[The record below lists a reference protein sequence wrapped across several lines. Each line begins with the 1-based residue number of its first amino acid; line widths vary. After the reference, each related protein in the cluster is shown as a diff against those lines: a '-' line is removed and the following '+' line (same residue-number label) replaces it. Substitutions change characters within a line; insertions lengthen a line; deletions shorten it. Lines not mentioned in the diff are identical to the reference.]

1 MTSVFGSE
9 PSSLNEYEW
18 CSVPSC
24 AATVLDLFLAD
35 DQSRARYRA
44 ALMTR
49 VNQITLYSVPSN
61 ALQMKSMG
69 YHILDNQITNSIR
82 VWFGL
87 SINLTKKSLQ
97 IRLSWS
103 WPRQGAW
110 QIQKTNT
117 QVKYWNIV
125 QYHNWFNTH
134 ELLVPAARRGETC

>member
-18 CSVPSC
+18 CSVQSC
-24 AATVLDLFLAD
+24 AVTVLDPFLAD

-44 ALMTR
+44 PLMTR

-69 YHILDNQITNSIR
+69 YYILDNQITNSIR

-87 SINLTKKSLQ
+87 SINLTKNHFKYACHDLDQ
-97 IRLSWS
+97 GKELDKYK
-103 WPRQGAW
+103 RQ
-110 QIQKTNT
+110 
-117 QVKYWNIV
+117 
-125 QYHNWFNTH
+125 TH
-134 ELLVPAARRGETC
+134 K

>member
-18 CSVPSC
+18 CSVQSC
-24 AATVLDLFLAD
+24 AVTVLDPFLAD

-44 ALMTR
+44 PLMTR

-69 YHILDNQITNSIR
+69 YYILDNQITNSIR

-87 SINLTKKSLQ
+87 PINLTKKISSNTLVIILTKARSL
-97 IRLSWS
+97 
-103 WPRQGAW
+103 
-110 QIQKTNT
+110 TNT
-117 QVKYWNIV
+117 KDKHTSEILKYCPIS
-125 QYHNWFNTH
+125 Q
-134 ELLVPAARRGETC
+134 LI